1 MSDSASVRFSSL
13 IVDDAGLAATC
24 ERLSA
29 AGVIGLDTEFVR
41 ERTYYSQ
48 PGLIQLSDGETVAM
62 VDPLGISDF
71 GPLICLL
78 TDPVV
83 TTVMHA
89 CDEDLD
95 VLEPLIRVTPIN
107 IFDTQLAG
115 AFAGYGFSSS
125 YAGLVDVLLE
135 VVLDKGLTRSDWLQR
150 PLSASQLHYA
160 AMDVVYLPRVH
171 ERLSR
176 ELATLG
182 RTAWL
187 EEESE
192 HRRRASTVGRQPDAA
207 YLKVRR
213 RGALP
218 PEQHGVL
225 RALCQWREVEAM
237 SRDIPRR
244 HVLTDEVLLTL
255 ASEPALDAASLENV
269 EGLSPRARTRYGP
282 VILTCID
289 AARTRG
295 PADADLPVN
304 LRPYARLITRL
315 KEVVRIEAA
324 TRSMPPELLASR
336 RAINALLVSVLE
348 NGRDI
353 PNEFQGWRFAV
364 VSKALL
370 DCIQESTS

>member
-1 MSDSASVRFSSL
+1 MPDSASVRFSSL

-29 AGVIGLDTEFVR
+29 AGVVGLDTEFVR
-41 ERTYYSQ
+41 ERTYFSQ

-62 VDPLGISDF
+62 VDPLGLSDF
-71 GPLICLL
+71 GPLIGLL
-78 TDPVV
+78 TDPAV
-83 TTVMHA
+83 TTLMHA

-95 VLEPLIRVTPIN
+95 VLEPLIGVTPIN

-115 AFAGYGFSSS
+115 AFVGYGFSSS
-125 YAGLVDVLLE
+125 YASLVDVLLE

-150 PLSASQLHYA
+150 PLSAAQLHYA
-160 AMDVVYLPRVH
+160 ALDVVYLPRMH

-187 EEESE
+187 EEEIE
-192 HRRRASTVGRQPDAA
+192 HRRRASAAGRRPEAA

-213 RGALP
+213 RGALA

-225 RALCQWREVEAM
+225 RALCHWREVEAM

-244 HVLTDEVLLTL
+244 HLLTDEVLLKL
-255 ASEPALDAASLENV
+255 ASEPALDAASLENI
-269 EGLSPRARTRYGP
+269 EGLSPRARARYGP

-289 AARTRG
+289 TARTRG

-304 LRPYARLITRL
+304 LRPFARLITRL

-324 TRSMPPELLASR
+324 TRGMPPELLASR
-336 RAINALLVSVLE
+336 RAISALLASVLK
-348 NGRDI
+348 NGHAI
-353 PNEFQGWRFAV
+353 PNEFQGWRFSLV
-364 VSKALL
+364 TKALL
-370 DCIQESTS
+370 DCIHASTS